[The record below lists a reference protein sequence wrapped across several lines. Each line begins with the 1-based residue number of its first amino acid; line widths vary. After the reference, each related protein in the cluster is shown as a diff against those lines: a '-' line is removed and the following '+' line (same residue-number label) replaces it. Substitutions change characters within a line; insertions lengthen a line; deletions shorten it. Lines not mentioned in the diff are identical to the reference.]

1 MTEQKTKVELSQL
14 TDAQKA
20 QLAKEY
26 LYAGKVQG
34 NIRKYVGLVKA
45 KQRDKQYFL
54 DAAELFDDFGGKHKP
69 FAEKY
74 NIDAEKASK
83 LASRI
88 KKALG
93 V

>member
-1 MTEQKTKVELSQL
+1 MTEQKPKVDLNQL

-26 LYAGKVQG
+26 LYADKVKG
-34 NIRKYVGLVKA
+34 SIRKYVSLVKA

-69 FAEKY
+69 FADKY
-74 NIDAEKASK
+74 NLDAERASK

-93 V
+93 L